1 MCACDYAE
9 NFELRSSGVGLTFE
23 APNLRQTPFRGK
35 ACEFMCPGYDM
46 YNMDSVCSGHGR
58 CETDGRCS
66 CEQGYTRYNCHL
78 SCETETKALTCSGHG
93 VCNEREQPLRR
104 DIVEALNDLE
114 CKNETLYLA
123 RDRVIRTA
131 MSYSICTRVWMV

>member
-1 MCACDYAE
+1 
-9 NFELRSSGVGLTFE
+9 
-23 APNLRQTPFRGK
+23 
-35 ACEFMCPGYDM
+35 M

-66 CEQGYTRYNCHL
+66 CEQGYTGYNCHL

-104 DIVEALNDLE
+104 DIV
-114 CKNETLYLA
+114 KH
-123 RDRVIRTA
+123 
-131 MSYSICTRVWMV
+131 